1 MVCYCVWDGGG
12 SGLHSSDVWKQLG
25 MEHRPCTQEGGKER
39 EGGSVELGKSE
50 GGGGGGRGGSSQW
63 KNCEMCL
70 AKSGAVSF
78 VFFSS
83 KNNEIQISCFY
94 LKGWD
99 CLQETCKRNSRTLSC
114 FKSIAAFGF
123 EKLLNFFIDF
133 FLIIFI
139 IIWAGGGV

>member
-50 GGGGGGRGGSSQW
+50 GGGGGRGGSSQW

-70 AKSGAVSF
+70 AKSGAVSL

-83 KNNEIQISCFY
+83 KNNGIQISCFY
-94 LKGWD
+94 LKEVG
-99 CLQETCKRNSRTLSC
+99 LSSKKLARETAARCHVSRFQLHLDWKSC
-114 FKSIAAFGF
+114 FI
-123 EKLLNFFIDF
+123 L
-133 FLIIFI
+133 
-139 IIWAGGGV
+139 